1 MAFVDLCRLCGSD
14 TLNTVQNRIFEGEG
28 RVKKYAL
35 KISECLSLQVRS
47 LSHPRSR
54 GIQPREPSAATDLF
68 SGHSSALLHAFLSH
82 GLG

>member
-28 RVKKYAL
+28 RDKKYAL

-47 LSHPRSR
+47 LSPSPDHAAYNQQSPPRPPTCS
-54 GIQPREPSAATDLF
+54 PDTLVHF
-68 SGHSSALLHAFLSH
+68 CMHF
-82 GLG
+82 